1 MKLNSRLK
9 EPSTY
14 AGLFSLL
21 GLFGLNIPT
30 DLGLSVGQV
39 MISFVS
45 LFEIIRRER

>member
-1 MKLNSRLK
+1 MKINTRLK

-14 AGLFSLL
+14 AGILSLL

-30 DLGLSVGQV
+30 ELGLSVGQLV
-39 MISFVS
+39 VSFVG